1 MPLILTIK
9 EFKIIIT
16 GEIVDTRQFI
26 FFSLDMIYIVTGR
39 DMQA

>member
-9 EFKIIIT
+9 EFKIIIA

-26 FFSLDMIYIVTGR
+26 LFSLDMIYTVTGR